1 MVSASIVKLMWKTS
15 LRGIIFSV
23 IFGIARF
30 ARAVEYKNPLNNV
43 TTLPQLLNAVANA
56 VIQVGGTLAAVAI
69 IWVGFKF
76 VLAAAQGDQA
86 GLTQARKMLWY
97 VIIGT
102 LIIVG
107 AGVIARVAVD
117 VVQQIR
123 A

>member
-1 MVSASIVKLMWKTS
+1 MWKTN
-15 LRGIIFSV
+15 LRGVIFSG
-23 IFGIARF
+23 IFGTVRF
-30 ARAVEYKNPLNNV
+30 AHAAVYENPLKNV
-43 TTLPQLLNAVANA
+43 KTLPQLLEAVANA
-56 VIQVGGTLAAVAI
+56 VIQVGGALAAVAI

-117 VVQQIR
+117 VVQKIR
-123 A
+123 T